1 LEMEMKL
8 SSRKELLKE
17 SELTLKSIKK
27 SLNEQSIY
35 DTVETVYDRVENIKG
50 EMFREMQTLMK
61 NYSMKLNTALSKDLK
76 DMVDQKFT
84 DLKPEFLTK
93 FPVKSASFDVVI
105 GKNGTIDVHLV
116 ITHENGKR
124 SRVPIE

>member
-1 LEMEMKL
+1 MKL
-8 SSRKELLKE
+8 STRKELLKE

-61 NYSMKLNTALSKDLK
+61 NYSTKLNTALSKDLK
-76 DMVDQKFT
+76 NMVDQKFT
-84 DLKPEFLTK
+84 DLEPEFLK
-93 FPVKSASFDVVI
+93 NFPVKSASFDVVM
-105 GKNGTIDVHLV
+105 GKNGAIDVHLV